1 MLLCPLS
8 PPPMSNRVTVIGA
21 GIVGI
26 CSALQLQ
33 RRGFNVTLLDRKPPA
48 SETSSGNA
56 GVISRGSIFPEA
68 APGVYRKLPA
78 ILSNRSRDAR
88 LHYGY
93 FMQLSRWGRQ
103 ALKNSRV
110 DRFEA
115 NVSVLNELVERCLSE
130 HQLLL
135 ADCGGE
141 SLLRENGWL
150 KLFRDPESFESSAD
164 EQKILDDCGVEFQ
177 RLGAADIAELEKGLN
192 AIFAGGL
199 LIKST
204 ASVSSPSA
212 VCELYAKL
220 FVEAGGDIVC
230 DDYQQ
235 LEPHNSG
242 WRVNC
247 AGTNRETDKV
257 VMALGAW
264 SKVVLEELGYK
275 IPMVVE
281 RGYHMH
287 YDLQGDTSL
296 GRPVFDVNGG
306 YVMSPMQ
313 KGLRVT
319 TGVEWGS
326 ENTAPTPVQVKQVK
340 PFVQEAIDINT
351 ELDPEPWLGRRPC
364 TPDSL
369 PVISAGHK
377 HTNLWAAFGHGH
389 MGFSMG
395 PITGRL
401 LAEMISSKEPV
412 LDTKAFSLARF
423 E

>member
-1 MLLCPLS
+1 
-8 PPPMSNRVTVIGA
+8 MSNKVTVIGA

-33 RRGFNVTLLDRKPPA
+33 RRGFNVTLLDRKAPA

-68 APGVYRKLPA
+68 APGIYRKLPA
-78 ILSNRSRDAR
+78 ILTNRSRDAR
-88 LHYGY
+88 VHYGY
-93 FMQLSRWGRQ
+93 LLQLSRWGRR
-103 ALKNSRV
+103 ALGCSRLA
-110 DRFEA
+110 RFEA
-115 NVSVLNELVERCLSE
+115 NVSVLNELVGGCLAE

-141 SLLRENGWL
+141 GLLRENGWL
-150 KLFRDPESFESSAD
+150 KLFREAGSFESSAE
-164 EQKILDDCGVEFQ
+164 EQQVLGDCGVEFQ
-177 RLGAADIAELEKGLN
+177 RLSAADINGLEQSLKS
-192 AIFAGGL
+192 IFAGGL
-199 LIKST
+199 WIKST
-204 ASVSSPSA
+204 ASVSSPAA

-220 FVEAGGDIVC
+220 FVEAGGEVVC
-230 DDYQQ
+230 DELQQ
-235 LEPHNSG
+235 LRPVDNG
-242 WRVNC
+242 WRIDCVN
-247 AGTNRETDKV
+247 TNRESDKV

-264 SKVVLEELGYK
+264 SKVLLEDLGYK
-275 IPMVVE
+275 VPMVVE

-287 YDLQGDTSL
+287 YDLQQGSSL
-296 GRPVFDVNGG
+296 GRPVFDVDGG

-340 PFVQEAIDINT
+340 PFVQEAIDIQT

-369 PVISAGHK
+369 PVISAGHR
-377 HTNLWAAFGHGH
+377 HENLWAAFGHGH

-401 LAEMISSKEPV
+401 VADLVTSSASVP
-412 LDTKAFSLARF
+412 DTNAFSLSRF